1 MDSYRVDAQDVAE
14 GRPEALPADA
24 AKEAQSA
31 LWCWPPGVTIRE
43 NSPRLL
49 QPHLVCFRACVREP
63 DRQEHQVPVHVPIA
77 PHDEEEAHVGHEQ
90 AGCARQEAVAPT
102 S

>member
-31 LWCWPPGVTIRE
+31 EAI
-43 NSPRLL
+43 
-49 QPHLVCFRACVREP
+49 A
-63 DRQEHQVPVHVPIA
+63 QVY
-77 PHDEEEAHVGHEQ
+77 DLFVG
-90 AGCARQEAVAPT
+90 AKVMRR
-102 S
+102 